1 MRGASLVLVV
11 FALNVARR
19 RVKEVFAEV
28 RQRLGTHLHLT
39 VDNEDVDCTK
49 GDHVRCT
56 EYKLRDPFHLIII
69 EDASHGAEVYSL
81 KRKFNK
87 NKAIIEASLLNVF
100 SQHSRQDMTIY
111 ASENAE
117 KEVGFVRR
125 LSNEE
130 VLAMIAKRSKKRHRS
145 IISRSPLETNL
156 LELSLLELRSFA
168 ETEHWGELEEY
179 GEESLKA
186 SIHKEQL
193 SFVLFWTNVNSIS
206 QHAFWL
212 WSKASKVLK
221 ARYPDISFG
230 AIACH
235 KHSQLCDDNQ
245 LSKVDDY
252 HTIFAYRN
260 GKRLAW
266 AKDMRDVNFYL
277 DWVSILVSGNAVQ
290 LESEDE
296 LKDARKGKIAPFDD
310 IRPAITIGIFQ
321 SESSADF
328 EAFMKV
334 CEILAGRYHFAYFFK
349 NGATNTVFTVRPH
362 EKKKREDFEGGF
374 DAESLIQ
381 FVTQSSF
388 PSIVHISRGF
398 TSDILLRQP
407 RPLALLIH
415 SSENK
420 ISSFIDFCSKK
431 PRHICTHIVRERC
444 DAINDLIQ
452 QFALNKNDSPLL
464 ILIVKVRRVF
474 I

>member
-1 MRGASLVLVV
+1 MSM
-11 FALNVARR
+11 
-19 RVKEVFAEV
+19 
-28 RQRLGTHLHLT
+28 
-39 VDNEDVDCTK
+39 
-49 GDHVRCT
+49 
-56 EYKLRDPFHLIII
+56 
-69 EDASHGAEVYSL
+69 SSL
-81 KRKFNK
+81 KKTSTLKTLQFF
-87 NKAIIEASLLNVF
+87 SVF

-277 DWVSILVSGNAVQ
+277 DWVSIVVSGNAVQ

-388 PSIVHISRGF
+388 PSIDKVYITEYKGHETAKELNEAIAVAESTDPISKHVFLEHFLNTLGMNLEVIGSKDVHPLRYIQLAHVNEVFGAQQI
-398 TSDILLRQP
+398 TLLPDLQ
-407 RPLALLIH
+407 
-415 SSENK
+415 
-420 ISSFIDFCSKK
+420 
-431 PRHICTHIVRERC
+431 IVDTYFHHDME
-444 DAINDLIQ
+444 
-452 QFALNKNDSPLL
+452 QFDDDDDMYGGCPVMSQVHRMRSQIRDEL
-464 ILIVKVRRVF
+464 
-474 I
+474 